1 MMKMRNLV
9 AAGMMAVSLV
19 SGASSVMACVEV
31 CPYCGSMVQGSGYA
45 VSDCCDYNYDCSY
58 DDSYT
63 YSYSS
68 DGYILPYS
76 DSIYYTSAALA
87 GLSNVELLIARNE
100 IYARCGR
107 LFNDQSIQRYF
118 NDQSWYCGY
127 ISPSDFNEKSIFNDC
142 EQANVDLIVAEERA
156 RGSQITTLAGIY

>member
-1 MMKMRNLV
+1 MMKMKNLV

-31 CPYCGSMVQGSGYA
+31 CPYCGSMMQGSGYA
-45 VSDCCDYNYDCSY
+45 VSDYSCDYAYDCSY
-58 DDSYT
+58 DYSYT
-63 YSYSS
+63 SS
-68 DGYILPYS
+68 SYILPYS
-76 DSIYYTSAALA
+76 DSIYYTSADLA

-118 NDQSWYCGY
+118 NNQSWYSGY